1 MSYSSRCCFL
11 FIVLVPVLL
20 LSCTDKKTEEAIQLE
35 KALIF
40 AGDNRVELEKVL
52 YHYNQCVADSLK
64 YKAAHFLIRNM
75 PDYYSY
81 YSPENDSIK
90 DLYQAVAQKKMSED
104 VAIEVAQKKF
114 VPFLERNQKV
124 IYDSHVITASYLIRN
139 IDHAFGMW
147 EKQPW
152 GKYIKFEDFCEYI
165 LPYRVAFEP
174 LSEWRET
181 YAEAAEQILDSLF
194 IGSDVLQA
202 YKLINENI
210 IMKLDWF
217 FTIRTSSVGLFD
229 MSAEYMWNNRIG
241 NCWNRTYFT
250 TYLLRSIGIPC
261 GVDYLKQAPKSAT
274 NHCWSFIVDTT
285 GLTCDFEGGD
295 HRMPI
300 RDRFVTFYELKGKIY
315 RKMFASQ
322 KLQLEEVN
330 QEKGIP
336 FSLSDKHEKDVSG
349 EYFPNERIAVRCEN
363 IPKRT
368 NIAYLCLFN
377 NSEWIPVDWAE
388 IKDDTARFEHMDW
401 RNIVYLVGYYKE
413 GRIIPAAP
421 PILTTEMAKHTISAR
436 PNMQKKNKMRLERKY
451 TEAPIIIFL
460 RDLLLDG
467 RFQGSNSPDF
477 KNTIDMHV
485 ITQRP
490 PGSYL
495 TVKLDTVYKFRY
507 VRFLARDGIRSDIS
521 EVEFYSPSDSVNPLK
536 GIPMGNPPVD
546 GDNSHRMEMAFDGDP
561 LTCYASANLN
571 NAWVGLDFGKKTEIN
586 KIRFAPRGD
595 DNSVREGDEYELKYL
610 SMDGWVSL
618 GRQTARTYFL
628 EFSGGPDKAL
638 YLLSNLTRGRE
649 ERPFTY
655 ENDTQVWW

>member
-210 IMKLDWF
+210 IMKPDWF

-595 DNSVREGDEYELKYL
+595 DNSVREL
-610 SMDGWVSL
+610 SL
-618 GRQTARTYFL
+618 IHI
-628 EFSGGPDKAL
+628 
-638 YLLSNLTRGRE
+638 
-649 ERPFTY
+649 
-655 ENDTQVWW
+655 

>member
-1 MSYSSRCCFL
+1 
-11 FIVLVPVLL
+11 
-20 LSCTDKKTEEAIQLE
+20 
-35 KALIF
+35 
-40 AGDNRVELEKVL
+40 
-52 YHYNQCVADSLK
+52 
-64 YKAAHFLIRNM
+64 
-75 PDYYSY
+75 
-81 YSPENDSIK
+81 
-90 DLYQAVAQKKMSED
+90 
-104 VAIEVAQKKF
+104 
-114 VPFLERNQKV
+114 
-124 IYDSHVITASYLIRN
+124 
-139 IDHAFGMW
+139 
-147 EKQPW
+147 
-152 GKYIKFEDFCEYI
+152 
-165 LPYRVAFEP
+165 
-174 LSEWRET
+174 
-181 YAEAAEQILDSLF
+181 
-194 IGSDVLQA
+194 
-202 YKLINENI
+202 
-210 IMKLDWF
+210 
-217 FTIRTSSVGLFD
+217 
-229 MSAEYMWNNRIG
+229 
-241 NCWNRTYFT
+241 
-250 TYLLRSIGIPC
+250 
-261 GVDYLKQAPKSAT
+261 
-274 NHCWSFIVDTT
+274 
-285 GLTCDFEGGD
+285 
-295 HRMPI
+295 MPI

-336 FSLSDKHEKDVSG
+336 FSLSDKHEKDASG

-368 NIAYLCLFN
+368 NIAYLCLYN

-561 LTCYASANLN
+561 LTCYVSANLN